1 MRYYKR
7 RINETEWRE
16 TSRFIAESI
25 VGAEDYWGGAYYSK
39 EMLDIPNHIICSEW
53 EILVIGWD
61 GSMPP
66 EGYTNLMPRA
76 YLEIT
81 GKDGRDPWVDP
92 GKVFLGGLTQIVQD
106 AREEEVIRK
115 QKEKERKEEKDRK
128 KLMDWLDTHWF

>member
-16 TSRFIAESI
+16 TSRFVAESVI
-25 VGAEDYWGGAYYSK
+25 GAEDYRGGAHYSR
-39 EMLDIPNHIICSEW
+39 EMLDIPNHIICREW
-53 EILVIGWD
+53 EILVVGWD

-66 EGYTNLMPRA
+66 EGYSNLMPGA

-92 GKVFLGGLTQIVQD
+92 GKVLLGGLSQFTQD
-106 AREEEVIRK
+106 AREKEAIRK
-115 QKEKERKEEKDRK
+115 QKEKEHKEERERK